1 MKLEYPTNNLELI
14 LNYTF
19 VCFSNYLLSIYVFCK
34 SQSIKIKLLHVIY
47 ALISGS
53 LLAVLFVIVRFDN
66 LTVSNFL
73 RYMLIPVLLSFF
85 AEDRNHLFKAI
96 VIGLVSLSLVTIIE
110 VMSSFIVGTILW
122 LLNVVPN
129 GVFVYLPSGIIA
141 FILCVILLNIK
152 RFRNGFQFFQEERN
166 LGLGLALSEIVMILK
181 CINLRDNKEQDYI
194 FFIFT
199 MGVIISGFG
208 LYLWIRRSITAH
220 YRERLQLK
228 SEERYKEILGERDKE
243 IEKLNQSNAY
253 LAKIVHRDNHLMSN
267 VNTSIDMYFN
277 SDDEAYK
284 ETLLRELQTLAKERN
299 EVINKEQLESKLLPS
314 TENLLIDGAINDL
327 YIKAAAHGIDFN
339 LTVTSTVDEIIGKY
353 ISQTDL
359 QTLLCDHIK
368 DAIIAVDSYGESG
381 GKILVNLSKQNDN
394 YCIDIYDS
402 GVAFEPDTLSKLG
415 MERVTTHADSG
426 GSGIGFMTTFE
437 TIKKAYASL
446 IITEFEHRSPFSKS
460 VSFRFDGES
469 AFIINSYRKDELQ
482 QLITRNDVIYLSLRS
497 Y

>member
-1 MKLEYPTNNLELI
+1 MNDIHNIELLI
-14 LNYTF
+14 NYF
-19 VCFSNYLLSIYVFCK
+19 LICASSFFISVYVFCS
-34 SQSIKIKLLHVIY
+34 SQSIRLKRSQLLYVFSSGVI
-47 ALISGS
+47 LSI
-53 LLAVLFVIVRFDN
+53 VFVIVRVHN
-66 LTVSNFL
+66 ASLSHVIRFL
-73 RYMLIPVLLSFF
+73 FIPLLLGLLSK
-85 AEDRNHLFKAI
+85 EKNKI
-96 VIGLVSLSLVTIIE
+96 IKNTIIG
-110 VMSSFIVGTILW
+110 FISLNFVLVCEILAFVLQGLILW
-122 LLNVVPN
+122 IIKLTPNELTSYSFSVVITFLMCLCFMK
-129 GVFVYLPSGIIA
+129 VDRFKKGI
-141 FILCVILLNIK
+141 
-152 RFRNGFQFFQEERN
+152 QFFEEDNN
-166 LGLGLALSEIVMILK
+166 LGLGLLIASVIMVLK
-181 CINLRDNKEQDYI
+181 CINLRDNQDVDY
-194 FFIFT
+194 
-199 MGVIISGFG
+199 MHVIYLFGGIIASIG
-208 LYLWIRRSITAH
+208 LYLWISRSITAH
-220 YRERLQLK
+220 YRERMQLK
-228 SEERYKEILGERDKE
+228 AEEHYQEVLEEKDKE

-277 SDDEAYK
+277 SNDETYK

-299 EVINKEQLESKLLPS
+299 EVINKEQLKSKLLPS
-314 TENLLIDGAINDL
+314 TGNLLIDGAINDL

-415 MERVTTHADSG
+415 TERVTTHEDSG

-446 IITEFEHRSPFSKS
+446 IITEFEHRFPFSKS

-482 QLITRNDVIYLSLRS
+482 QLIKRNDVIYL
-497 Y
+497 

>member
-1 MKLEYPTNNLELI
+1 MASTYPDSIIELLINYFVICASSFFISVYVYNRSQNLRLKKVQRVYLIVSGLI
-14 LNYTF
+14 LSSIFAF
-19 VCFSNYLLSIYVFCK
+19 VHYYNAPLS
-34 SQSIKIKLLHVIY
+34 H
-47 ALISGS
+47 
-53 LLAVLFVIVRFDN
+53 
-66 LTVSNFL
+66 FL
-73 RYMLIPVLLSFF
+73 RFLFIPLLLSFLS
-85 AEDRNHLFKAI
+85 EDKKNLVKQYAIGFIALSFVTICEYISLIPQSIIMWLFK
-96 VIGLVSLSLVTIIE
+96 IGTNALVSCCITSIL
-110 VMSSFIVGTILW
+110 SFIQ
-122 LLNVVPN
+122 
-129 GVFVYLPSGIIA
+129 
-141 FILCVILLNIK
+141 CVCIMHIERLK
-152 RFRNGFQFFQEERN
+152 RGFQFFQEEKN
-166 LGLGLALSEIVMILK
+166 LGLGLIISSVIMVFK
-181 CINLRDNKEQDYI
+181 SVNLRDNQDKDYFF
-194 FFIFT
+194 FFIIVGT
-199 MGVIISGFG
+199 LIAGFG
-208 LYLWIRRSITAH
+208 LYLWIRQSITALYRNRQQLRTEKH
-220 YRERLQLK
+220 YQAIL
-228 SEERYKEILGERDKE
+228 EEREKE

-277 SDDEAYK
+277 SDDEAHK

-299 EVINKEQLESKLLPS
+299 EVINKEQLKSKLLPS
-314 TENLLIDGAINDL
+314 TGNLLIDGAINDL

-482 QLITRNDVIYLSLRS
+482 QLIKRNDVIYL
-497 Y
+497 